1 MYLVLSYVDGG
12 QAMEWNTEKSRYLS
26 TSGGGTIPEKRA
38 RMYVVFER
46 GVREFQ
52 SLDVLH
58 FFMFD
63 SCDSNYKNITRIVHS
78 YRMKINTRVLR
89 KLISRFA
96 LEHRYV
102 RDMLS
107 AVSYLHSL
115 GIVHRDIKPE
125 NVLIN
130 SKGRAVLADF
140 GVAHFFSQSNQ
151 RSMRLSNT
159 EGTHQF
165 WPPEYAVFQYTYY
178 SHQSLTQSNQ
188 QVLLRGQRTE

>member
-1 MYLVLSYVDGG
+1 MFENLNRTLRNTKLALRARTQVRLYEVIDDEAADHMYLVLSYVDGG

-78 YRMKINTRVLR
+78 YRMKINARMR
-89 KLISRFA
+89 SR
-96 LEHRYV
+96 L
-102 RDMLS
+102 
-107 AVSYLHSL
+107 
-115 GIVHRDIKPE
+115 
-125 NVLIN
+125 
-130 SKGRAVLADF
+130 
-140 GVAHFFSQSNQ
+140 
-151 RSMRLSNT
+151 
-159 EGTHQF
+159 
-165 WPPEYAVFQYTYY
+165 
-178 SHQSLTQSNQ
+178 
-188 QVLLRGQRTE
+188 